1 MLCYCDMLEENN
13 PASAKVAESES
24 FSERNETPMEIA
36 PMHEAETGKQ
46 IPKLGDRIIGDQIA
60 MNDLHTAT
68 LHQLLEF
75 GRATRLRFNQ
85 ERSRH
90 HVTLDIV
97 RYLLHQGIR
106 IRVEGMLDLSSD
118 SYGLLR
124 WPRFSFQPC
133 PEDIYVSLQLI
144 KRHNLRAGN
153 KVAGWI
159 RPARDKEKYVALEQ
173 IESIEDIPVDDWK
186 ETKFFDNLTPL
197 FPDKRIILENE
208 TTQSITSRVIDL
220 ISPLGRGQRALI
232 VAPPRAGK
240 TIMLKEI
247 AKSIR
252 VNAPEIHLI
261 LLLVDERPEEVTD
274 FQQTVDAEIYSST
287 FDENAQRHTQ
297 VADLVIERAKRLVE
311 LGQHVVIMLDSIT
324 RLARGYNNLQPGK
337 GRTMSGGIDAAAL
350 MKPRRF
356 FGAARN
362 VEEGGSLTIVA
373 TALVETGSRMD
384 DAIFEEFKGTG
395 NMELHLDRALV
406 EKRVYPAIHVLKS
419 GTRRDELLYHPEEF
433 LRIGTIRKQLASIP
447 PVEAMEVLLA
457 NVKATKTNA
466 ELLLRSFR

>member
-1 MLCYCDMLEENN
+1 MR
-13 PASAKVAESES
+13 P
-24 FSERNETPMEIA
+24 
-36 PMHEAETGKQ
+36 
-46 IPKLGDRIIGDQIA
+46 
-60 MNDLHTAT
+60 
-68 LHQLLEF
+68 
-75 GRATRLRFNQ
+75 
-85 ERSRH
+85 
-90 HVTLDIV
+90 
-97 RYLLHQGIR
+97 
-106 IRVEGMLDLSSD
+106 
-118 SYGLLR
+118 
-124 WPRFSFQPC
+124 
-133 PEDIYVSLQLI
+133 
-144 KRHNLRAGN
+144 GN
-153 KVAGWI
+153 KVSGWI
-159 RPARDKEKYVALEQ
+159 RPSRDKEKYVALD
-173 IESIEDIPVDDWK
+173 SIETIEGIPVEEWK

-208 TTQSITSRVIDL
+208 TTKSITSRVIDI

-252 VNAPEIHLI
+252 VTAPEIHLI
-261 LLLVDERPEEVTD
+261 LLLIDERPEEVTD

-311 LGQHVVIMLDSIT
+311 IGQHVVIMLDSIT
-324 RLARGYNNLQPGK
+324 RLARGYNNLQSGK

-433 LRIGTIRKQLASIP
+433 LRIGTIRKQLASMP
-447 PVEAMEVLLA
+447 PVESMEVLLA

>member
-1 MLCYCDMLEENN
+1 MLEENT
-13 PASAKVAESES
+13 PADSPEPVLPMPFADGQGEAAASPALSE
-24 FSERNETPMEIA
+24 EPLRPVL
-36 PMHEAETGKQ
+36 
-46 IPKLGDRIIGDQIA
+46 KLGDRVIEGEIKLD
-60 MNDLHTAT
+60 DLHAAT
-68 LHQLLEF
+68 FRQLVDL
-75 GRATRLRFNQ
+75 GRSARLRFAQ

-90 HVTLDIV
+90 HIILDIV
-97 RYLLHQGIR
+97 RHLLSQGVR
-106 IRVEGMLDLSSD
+106 IHVEGMLDLSSD
-118 SYGLLR
+118 NYGLLR
-124 WPRFSFQPC
+124 WPRYSFQPT
-133 PEDIYVSLQLI
+133 PADIYVSIQFV
-144 KRHNLRAGN
+144 KRHGLRAGH
-153 KVAGWI
+153 KLSGWI
-159 RPARDKEKYVALEQ
+159 RPSRDKEKYQALDFIDT
-173 IESIEDIPVDDWK
+173 IEGIPVADWK
-186 ETKFFDNLTPL
+186 ETKHFDQLTPL

-208 TTQSITSRVIDL
+208 TTNSITARVIDL
-220 ISPLGRGQRALI
+220 VSPLGRGQRALI

-252 VNAPEIHLI
+252 VTAPEIHLI

-297 VADLVIERAKRLVE
+297 VADVVIERAKRLVE
-311 LGQHVVIMLDSIT
+311 LGQHVVILLDSIT
-324 RLARGYNNLQPGK
+324 RLSRGYNNLHPGK
-337 GRTMSGGIDAAAL
+337 GRTMSGGIEASAL

-384 DAIFEEFKGTG
+384 EAIFEEFKGTG

-406 EKRVYPAIHVLKS
+406 EKRVFPAIHVLKS

-433 LRIGTIRKQLASIP
+433 ARVGTIRKQLAAIP
-447 PVEAMEVLLA
+447 PMEAMEVLLA

>member
-1 MLCYCDMLEENN
+1 MLEENSPAPSAEPEKTHRTESPN
-13 PASAKVAESES
+13 PG
-24 FSERNETPMEIA
+24 PA
-36 PMHEAETGKQ
+36 PAPYEEPARPVLK
-46 IPKLGDRIIGDQIA
+46 IGDRVIGEEITL
-60 MNDLHTAT
+60 NDLHQAT
-68 LHQLLEF
+68 FHQLVEL
-75 GRATRLRFNQ
+75 GRTARLRFSQ

-90 HVTLDIV
+90 HITLDV
-97 RYLLHQGIR
+97 MRYLLQQGVR
-106 IRVEGMLDLSSD
+106 IRVEGMLDASNEN
-118 SYGLLR
+118 YGLLR
-124 WPRFSFQPC
+124 WPLYSFQPC
-133 PEDIYVSLQLI
+133 PEDIYVSIQFI
-144 KRHNLRAGN
+144 KRYSLRTGN
-153 KVAGWI
+153 KISGWI
-159 RPARDKEKYVALEQ
+159 RCSREKEKYSALET
-173 IESIEDIPVDDWK
+173 IEAIEGIPLDQWK
-186 ETKFFDNLTPL
+186 ETKHFDNLTPL

-208 TTQSITSRVIDL
+208 TTKSVTSRVIDI

-252 VNAPEIHLI
+252 VTAPEIHLI
-261 LLLVDERPEEVTD
+261 LLLIDERPEEVTD

-297 VADLVIERAKRLVE
+297 LADLVIERAKRLVE

-324 RLARGYNNLQPGK
+324 RLSRGYNNLQPGK

-433 LRIGTIRKQLASIP
+433 LRIGTIRKQLASMP
-447 PVEAMEVLLA
+447 PVESMEVLLA

>member
-1 MLCYCDMLEENN
+1 MLEENTPVLSEETEKNLALSN
-13 PASAKVAESES
+13 PETNSEIS
-24 FSERNETPMEIA
+24 SETELPGTIL
-36 PMHEAETGKQ
+36 
-46 IPKLGDRIIGDQIA
+46 KLGDRELAKEIK
-60 MNDLHTAT
+60 MSDLHAAPF
-68 LHQLLEF
+68 HQLVEL
-75 GRATRLRFNQ
+75 GRAARLRFAQ

-97 RYLLHQGIR
+97 RFLLNQGIR
-106 IRVEGMLDLSSD
+106 IQVEGMLDTGND
-118 SYGLLR
+118 NYGLLR
-124 WPRFSFQPC
+124 WAKYSFQPC
-133 PEDIYVSLQLI
+133 PEDIYVSIQLI
-144 KRHNLRAGN
+144 KRHSLRTGH
-153 KVAGWI
+153 KISGWI
-159 RPARDKEKYVALEQ
+159 RPSRDKEKYVALEN
-173 IESIEDIPVDDWK
+173 IETIEGIALDKWQ
-186 ETKFFDNLTPL
+186 ETKHFDNLTPL

-208 TTQSITSRVIDL
+208 TTKSVTSRVIDL

-252 VNAPEIHLI
+252 VTAPEVHLI

-311 LGQHVVIMLDSIT
+311 QGQHVVIMLDSIT

-406 EKRVYPAIHVLKS
+406 EKRVYPAIHILKS

-433 LRIGTIRKQLASIP
+433 LRIGTIRKQLASMP

>member
-1 MLCYCDMLEENN
+1 MLEENN
-13 PASAKVAESES
+13 PASEKPDIDLPSASSEGAPA
-24 FSERNETPMEIA
+24 TPNLPVEEPPRLILKIG
-36 PMHEAETGKQ
+36 EQVIENQ
-46 IPKLGDRIIGDQIA
+46 ISLD
-60 MNDLHTAT
+60 DLHNAT
-68 LHQLLEF
+68 VHQLVEF
-75 GRATRLRFNQ
+75 GRSARLRFTQ

-90 HVTLDIV
+90 HITLDIV
-97 RYLLHQGIR
+97 RYLLNRGIR
-106 IRVEGMLDLSSD
+106 IRVEGMLDVGND
-118 SYGLLR
+118 NYGLLR
-124 WPRFSFQPC
+124 WPKYSFQPC
-133 PEDIYVSLQLI
+133 PEDVYISIQLI
-144 KRHNLRAGN
+144 KRHFLRPGN
-153 KVAGWI
+153 KVSGWI
-159 RPARDKEKYVALEQ
+159 RPSRDKEKYVALD
-173 IESIEDIPVDDWK
+173 SIETIEGIPVEEWK

-208 TTQSITSRVIDL
+208 TTKSITSRVIDI

-252 VNAPEIHLI
+252 VTAPEIHLI
-261 LLLVDERPEEVTD
+261 LLLIDERPEEVTD

-311 LGQHVVIMLDSIT
+311 IGQHVVIMLDSIT
-324 RLARGYNNLQPGK
+324 RLARGYNNLQSGK

-433 LRIGTIRKQLASIP
+433 LRIGTIRKQLASMP
-447 PVEAMEVLLA
+447 PVESMEVLLA

>member
-1 MLCYCDMLEENN
+1 MLENDT
-13 PASAKVAESES
+13 PARESSAP
-24 FSERNETPMEIA
+24 NEPSARDTTLTPMETA
-36 PMHEAETGKQ
+36 PVPMQ
-46 IPKLGDRIIGDQIA
+46 IGDHVIE
-60 MNDLHTAT
+60 DHISLDTLHAAT
-68 LHQLLEF
+68 LHQLIEF
-75 GRATRLRFNQ
+75 GRAERLRFNQ

-90 HVTLDIV
+90 HITLDII
-97 RYLLHQGIR
+97 RYLLQRGVH
-106 IRVEGMLDLSSD
+106 IRVEGMLDLSCD
-118 SYGLLR
+118 GYGLLR
-124 WPRFSFQPC
+124 WAKFSFQPT
-133 PEDIYVSLQLI
+133 PGDIYVSLQLI
-144 KRHNLRAGN
+144 KRHALRAGN

-159 RPARDKEKYVALEQ
+159 RPARDKEKYVALDS
-173 IESIEDIPVDDWK
+173 IESIEGIPVNEWK

-208 TTQSITSRVIDL
+208 ITKSITARVIDI

-247 AKSIR
+247 ARSIR
-252 VNAPEIHLI
+252 VTAPEIHLI

-297 VADLVIERAKRLVE
+297 IADLVIERAKRLVE

-433 LRIGTIRKQLASIP
+433 LRIGTIRKQLAAIP

>member
-1 MLCYCDMLEENN
+1 MLEENI
-13 PASAKVAESES
+13 PPSPEGSES
-24 FSERNETPMEIA
+24 HLPSGS
-36 PMHEAETGKQ
+36 AEN
-46 IPKLGDRIIGDQIA
+46 IPPQPPAEEPQRLILKLGDRVIEDKIA
-60 MNDLHTAT
+60 MADLHAAT
-68 LHQLLEF
+68 LHQLIEL
-75 GRATRLRFNQ
+75 GRAARIRFTQ

-90 HVTLDIV
+90 HITLDIV
-97 RYLLHQGIR
+97 RYLLGHGIP
-106 IRVEGMLDLSSD
+106 IRVEGMLDLTND
-118 SYGLLR
+118 AYGLLR
-124 WPRFSFQPC
+124 WARYSFQPC

-144 KRHNLRAGN
+144 KRHSLRAGN
-153 KVAGWI
+153 KISGWI
-159 RPARDKEKYVALEQ
+159 RPSRDKEKYVALE
-173 IESIEDIPVDDWK
+173 IIDAIEDIPADDWK

-208 TTQSITSRVIDL
+208 TTKSVTARVIDL

-247 AKSIR
+247 AKAIR
-252 VNAPEIHLI
+252 VTAPEIHLI

-433 LRIGTIRKQLASIP
+433 MRIGTIRKQLASIP
-447 PVEAMEVLLA
+447 PIEAMEVLIA